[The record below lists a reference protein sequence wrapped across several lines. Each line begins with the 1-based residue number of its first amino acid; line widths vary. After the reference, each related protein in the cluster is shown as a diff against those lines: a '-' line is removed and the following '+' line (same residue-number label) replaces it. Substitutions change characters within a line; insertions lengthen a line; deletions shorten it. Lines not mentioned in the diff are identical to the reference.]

1 MEYSSPTYDMPE
13 FLNSSSGLKLTVRQV
28 IEEILRFMQDE
39 PRRQYKVTIGTDSD
53 RLSDGR
59 ADFVTAIVVHRVGNG
74 GRYFWRRLELGKFH
88 TLRDRIIKEVLIS
101 LDFGKEVLTEL
112 KSLSD
117 GAVANVSPPVQWEFE
132 IHADIGENGPT
143 KAMIQEVVGM
153 IRAHNFEAITK
164 PGSYAASNVADRH
177 V

>member
-1 MEYSSPTYDMPE
+1 MPE
-13 FLNSSSGLKLTVRQV
+13 FFSSSVGLKLTVEQV
-28 IEEILRFMQDE
+28 IAEIIRFMTAD
-39 PRRQYKVTIGTDSD
+39 PKRRYKVTIGTDSE

-74 GRYFWRRLELGKFH
+74 GRYFWRRLEMGKFH
-88 TLRDRIIKEVLIS
+88 TLRDRIIKEVVMS
-101 LDFGKEVLTEL
+101 LDIAKEVLVLLEADL
-112 KSLSD
+112 KKKETL
-117 GAVANVSPPVQWEFE
+117 QWDFE
-132 IHADIGENGPT
+132 IHADIGENGET

-153 IRAHNFEAITK
+153 IRAYNFEPKTK